1 MYHRLL
7 PLLVAP
13 LALTPALAA
22 AKPLPDYIDQ
32 SASLLPPSPNPPAT
46 DTLDA
51 DFIDVDGDGDLDIF
65 LAEGTASPAP
75 RPNLLFINDG
85 SGHFS
90 DQTFARLPPTPA
102 NSTEV
107 DAADVDGD
115 GDLDLFVANLG
126 ANQLLINDG
135 NGFFSDASATNL
147 PPADPNFLNDIS
159 AEARFADVDGD
170 GDADILVS
178 NENPFDP
185 ASGGQNRLLL
195 NDGTGVFTDE
205 TVGRLPAVIDQTSGF
220 AVGDIDTDGD
230 LDLIV
235 VNIGSNRVLLNDG
248 SGFFADE
255 TAALHP
261 GDPGRSSRK
270 GVLGDIDGDAC
281 LDLVVGNSRAEPNEL
296 WLGDCD
302 GFFTDGSSKMPAD
315 NATTTDIDL
324 ADVDGDGD
332 LDVYVTNAG
341 QFLFGHGFLGERNTL
356 LVNKNGNKLKDK
368 TSKAFPPEARPGTN
382 AEFGDVDG
390 DGDLDLC
397 IANSTEDGGDE
408 MLFIAD

>member
-1 MYHRLL
+1 MTRPTLL
-7 PLLVAP
+7 LIAASLLLVP
-13 LALTPALAA
+13 SLAQAHG
-22 AKPLPDYIDQ
+22 LPDYLDE
-32 SASLLPPSPNPPAT
+32 SSRLPVNPNPAAT
-46 DTLDA
+46 DTLDVE
-51 DFIDVDGDGDLDIF
+51 FIDVDADGDLDLF
-65 LAEGTASPAP
+65 VVEGTASPAP
-75 RPNLLFINDG
+75 RPNLLCINDG
-85 SGHFS
+85 AGNFANETFS
-90 DQTFARLPPTPA
+90 RLPPGAA

-107 DAADVDGD
+107 EAADVDGD
-115 GDLDLFVANLG
+115 GDLDLIVANLG
-126 ANQLLINDG
+126 ANQLILNDG
-135 NGFFSDASATNL
+135 AGFFTDVSATNL
-147 PPADPNFLNDIS
+147 PAPDPNFLNDIS

-170 GDADILVS
+170 GDPDLLVS

-185 ASGGQNRLLL
+185 TGGGQNRLLL
-195 NDGTGVFTDE
+195 NDGSGVFVDATA
-205 TVGRLPAVIDQTSGF
+205 GRLPTAIDQTAGF

-248 SGFFADE
+248 AGFFTDE
-255 TAALHP
+255 TAILHP

-302 GFFTDGSSKMPAD
+302 GFFTDGSSMMPAD

-324 ADVDGDGD
+324 VDVDADGD

-341 QFLFGHGFLGERNTL
+341 TFLFGHGFLGEPNVL

-368 TSKAFPPEARPGTN
+368 TDHAFPPESRPSSG

-408 MLFIAD
+408 ILFIAD